1 VAGAGQRADRAVND
15 LTRVDSA
22 RFALV
27 TSIVLVVL
35 SLGLDWGGGPG
46 YQTIARIYLAG
57 AVAGI
62 AFALS
67 RQRSDARL
75 AGHGVTVALGSIV
88 VMVGQ
93 YLRFLPI
100 VPLLLM
106 VAVVVLLLSVRFRA
120 GTT

>member
-1 VAGAGQRADRAVND
+1 VRD

-35 SLGLDWGGGPG
+35 SLGLDWGGAPG
-46 YQTIARIYLAG
+46 YQTIARIYAAV

-67 RQRSDARL
+67 KERSDRRL
-75 AGHGVTVALGSIV
+75 AAHGVTVALGSIV
-88 VMVGQ
+88 VMVGR
-93 YLRFLPI
+93 YLRFIPT
-100 VPLLLM
+100 VQLLLM
-106 VAVVVLLLSVRFRA
+106 VAVIVLLLSVRFRA
-120 GTT
+120 ESA

>member
-1 VAGAGQRADRAVND
+1 MND

-46 YQTIARIYLAG
+46 YQTIARIYLAV

-62 AFALS
+62 VFALS
-67 RQRSDARL
+67 RQRSDTRL
-75 AGHGVTVALGSIV
+75 AGHGVTVALGSIL

-93 YLRFLPI
+93 YLRFLPT

-120 GTT
+120 GST

>member
-1 VAGAGQRADRAVND
+1 MND

-46 YQTIARIYLAG
+46 YQTIARVYLAV

-67 RQRSDARL
+67 RQRSDTRL
-75 AGHGVTVALGSIV
+75 AGHGVTVALGSIL

-93 YLRFLPI
+93 YLRFLPT

-120 GTT
+120 GSA

>member
-1 VAGAGQRADRAVND
+1 VND

-35 SLGLDWGGGPG
+35 SLGLDWGGAPG
-46 YQTIARIYLAG
+46 YQTIARVYLAA

-62 AFALS
+62 VLALS
-67 RQRSDARL
+67 KQRSDTRL
-75 AGHGVTVALGSIV
+75 AGLGVTVALGSIV

-93 YLRFLPI
+93 YLRLLPT

-106 VAVVVLLLSVRFRA
+106 IATIVLLLSVRFRA
-120 GTT
+120 ESA

>member
-1 VAGAGQRADRAVND
+1 VRD

-46 YQTIARIYLAG
+46 YQTIARVYLAV

-62 AFALS
+62 ALALS
-67 RQRSDARL
+67 KQRSDHRL
-75 AGHGVTVALGSIV
+75 AGHGVTLALGSIV

-93 YLRFLPI
+93 YLRFLPT
-100 VPLLLM
+100 VPLLM
-106 VAVVVLLLSVRFRA
+106 MAAVIVLLLSVRFRA
-120 GTT
+120 GGV

>member
-1 VAGAGQRADRAVND
+1 VKD

-46 YQTIARIYLAG
+46 YQTIARVYLAV

-67 RQRSDARL
+67 RQRSDTRL

-93 YLRFLPI
+93 YLRFLPT

-106 VAVVVLLLSVRFRA
+106 VAVVILLLSVRFRA
-120 GTT
+120 GSA

>member
-1 VAGAGQRADRAVND
+1 MSD

-46 YQTIARIYLAG
+46 YQTIARVYLAV
-57 AVAGI
+57 AAAGI

-67 RQRSDARL
+67 KHASDHRL
-75 AGHGVTVALGSIV
+75 ARHGVTVALGSIV
-88 VMVGQ
+88 VLVGR
-93 YLRFLPI
+93 YLRFLPT
-100 VPLLLM
+100 VPLLVM
-106 VAVVVLLLSVRFRA
+106 VAVIVLLLSVRFRSA
-120 GTT
+120 EA